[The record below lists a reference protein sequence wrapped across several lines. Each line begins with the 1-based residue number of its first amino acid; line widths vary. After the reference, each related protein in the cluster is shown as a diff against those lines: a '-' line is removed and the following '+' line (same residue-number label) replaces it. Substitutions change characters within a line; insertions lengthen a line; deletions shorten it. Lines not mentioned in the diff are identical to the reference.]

1 MPNVSAPTLA
11 LKSPHSTL
19 VVMCAISG
27 YWNGTHAYVRVE
39 SVQSQCITPCHGG
52 GRKEDRVLVTL
63 STDRVLMCLV
73 IA

>member
-1 MPNVSAPTLA
+1 MTGSGT
-11 LKSPHSTL
+11 
-19 VVMCAISG
+19 G